1 MGKYGINEVERDV
14 TDFITQQNKNG
25 IPDKYI
31 HIIWYCFTPLLCRL
45 EQEEVELLER
55 LSNNYSIDAL
65 PIILVGTK
73 SNSKQMVK
81 QYKEH
86 FEKSQLKI
94 KFDFIPVLAKQL
106 DESPSS
112 GLDELEKI
120 SIEKSKKAI
129 KSQCYQ
135 GILQDV
141 KKLFENTLEEKS
153 KELIV
158 YIEEAKNNILRELD
172 KEMDKGVVNFNSLK
186 TKILDIFILIFNGFN
201 NFLDIKE
208 IKGNNMLSKN
218 TIDCISKFIE
228 HYFELSLKDYIICL
242 NDFVSINS
250 QNIAININDFQN
262 NYNITH
268 ENEVYVKTAKSW
280 QNILGE
286 RIINEFQSTAEIY
299 CIKNAF
305 KYLSDLLI
313 SNFKDAY
320 LSTYKYVID
329 ANTTKTRDIN
339 ELIESKITSQFDQI
353 YKKIEKHQEKRKKEE
368 EENRKKLEEEKR
380 KKEEE
385 KKENHS
391 SKKYGNGAYNPEEFV

>member
-1 MGKYGINEVERDV
+1 
-14 TDFITQQNKNG
+14 
-25 IPDKYI
+25 
-31 HIIWYCFTPLLCRL
+31 
-45 EQEEVELLER
+45 
-55 LSNNYSIDAL
+55 
-65 PIILVGTK
+65 
-73 SNSKQMVK
+73 MVK

-141 KKLFENTLEEKS
+141 KKLFENTIEEKS